1 MGEALRASVVRWRE
15 SSQDEIVHVEKTG
28 IIAGTGNQGKH
39 PDILILD
46 PTFRPVAIET
56 SFDGNDADKDAGNRL
71 GLKTVLGGLIIE
83 TAFAVHIPARFRS
96 SSREN
101 IQIDL
106 INGAEIS
113 YALHQC
119 NAAGDNERTRWPKSG
134 FITGT
139 VADLAHFVPVA
150 ALPKA
155 IIEQTAQQVA
165 TRVEWAADQLG
176 MATTQ
181 EQQDYI
187 AKKVHQRTP
196 IKGLKITMVLWLN
209 ALLTQR
215 RLYAQGSGIPSL
227 ESCLDSQERPVP
239 SKLSGAWKQ
248 ILKTNWRSIFK
259 PAYDVLRK
267 AAGINA
273 SSTSEALGALIKAV
287 EIIEL
292 AKLGTY
298 INVGAELFPK
308 LSDDRKQA
316 AAYYTQSSTAE
327 FLATLTIP
335 YDSLPDNV
343 SWAEPDLWDKA
354 KLADLAC
361 GTGTLLRAGYRRIAA
376 FHELSAQA
384 TGESVTHLHRNAME
398 RGIFGTDISPIAAHL
413 TSSSLAAI
421 GSGEPYGD
429 TQIGWVQV
437 GGQPAKTGALEF
449 FRTAELSDLF
459 ETVGSRSVGAES
471 DKAHIEVDDS
481 SLAWV
486 LMNPPYSRTRGGQ
499 SAFDVAGLTEVE
511 RKACQKKWGNL
522 TKGIDTNNQAGMA
535 ASFVALAHQK
545 LVPGGRM
552 GFVLPLTAAFAET
565 WTDTRKLIESKYTDI
580 IAIAISGGKALGK
593 DALSADTG
601 MEEMMLV
608 ATKRPFS
615 YDTKK
620 GVTIRCVTLYEPLRD
635 AGHSR
640 EYARAIIR
648 AMDRMGKSYLPIR
661 IGNDEVGIVSVMET
675 DGSGNPWS
683 ILGTRNASL
692 AFFSIALAKGELHN
706 PYRFKVEK
714 INVRF
719 TEMANLFEVGPTHH
733 LIGHLFGNA
742 PIGAFEFHE
751 INPKESIL
759 SADLSLWSA
768 KAELQ
773 KKLIVTPTHR
783 GVVPR
788 ELEVGDQKEMREQ
801 TSSLFYARNMRW
813 TSQAL
818 LAAST
823 QRPAMG
829 GSSWTTLQHNDSRVL
844 KAFSLW
850 ANSIFGLLIHWSQGQ
865 RTHPGRSRTQIRA
878 LKQIPVPCLDKL
890 DSKMLDMAQQAFDE
904 LSRKELLPACQ
915 AHVDPARK
923 EIDQAVIRILNL
935 PAWTEDI
942 VDDLRRMWCT
952 ESSVHGDNKAAL
964 KLLKRDR
971 EEYLAGLLAAGT
983 RSRPD
988 VQ

>member
-1 MGEALRASVVRWRE
+1 M
-15 SSQDEIVHVEKTG
+15 
-28 IIAGTGNQGKH
+28 
-39 PDILILD
+39 
-46 PTFRPVAIET
+46 AIET
-56 SFDGNDADKDAGNRL
+56 SFDGNDADKDAVNRL
-71 GLKTVLGGLIIE
+71 GLQTVIGGLFIE
-83 TAFAVHIPARFRS
+83 TAFAVHIPAKFRNIA
-96 SSREN
+96 REN
-101 IQIDL
+101 IQSDL
-106 INGAEIS
+106 LNGAKIA

-119 NAAGDNERTRWPKSG
+119 NAARDNERTRWPKSG

-155 IIEQTAQQVA
+155 IIEQTAQNVA
-165 TRVEWAADQLG
+165 THVEWAADQLG

-181 EQQDYI
+181 EQQDQI
-187 AKKVHQRTP
+187 AKKVYQRTHL
-196 IKGLKITMVLWLN
+196 KGLKITMVLWLN

-215 RLYAQGSGIPSL
+215 RLHAQGSEIPSL

-248 ILKTNWRSIFK
+248 ILETNWRSIFE
-259 PAYDVLRK
+259 PAYDVLK
-267 AAGINA
+267 NAAGINA
-273 SSTSEALGALIKAV
+273 SSTSQALGELIKAV
-287 EIIEL
+287 EKIEL

-316 AAYYTQSSTAE
+316 AAYYTQASTAE

-335 YDSLPDNV
+335 NDSLPNDV
-343 SWAEPDLWDKA
+343 SWAEPDLWNKA

-398 RGIFGTDISPIAAHL
+398 VGIFGTDISPIAAHL

-486 LMNPPYSRTRGGQ
+486 LMNPPYTRTRRGQ
-499 SAFDVAGLTEVE
+499 SAFDVAGLTEIE
-511 RKACQKKWGNL
+511 RKACQKQWQNL

-535 ASFVALAHQK
+535 ASFLALADQK

-565 WTDTRKLIESKYTDI
+565 WTDTRKLIEKKYTDI

-620 GVTIRCVTLYEPLRD
+620 EVTIRCVTLYEPLRD

-640 EYARAIIR
+640 EYARAAIR
-648 AMDRMGKSYLPIR
+648 AIDRVGATYLPLQV
-661 IGNDEVGIVSVMET
+661 GDDEVGIVSVMQI

-683 ILGTRNASL
+683 ILGARNARL
-692 AFFSIALAKGELHN
+692 AFTSIALAKGELHD
-706 PYRFKVEK
+706 PSRSKVEE
-714 INVRF
+714 INVGF
-719 TEMANLFEVGPTHH
+719 TDMANLFEVGPTHH
-733 LIGHLFGNA
+733 LIGHRVGKD
-742 PIGAFEFHE
+742 PRGAFEFHK
-751 INPKESIL
+751 IDPTESIVG
-759 SADLSLWSA
+759 ADLSLWAANS
-768 KAELQ
+768 KTQ

-788 ELEVGDQKEMREQ
+788 ELEMQDQQKMREQ

-813 TSQAL
+813 TSQAI

-865 RTHPGRSRTQIRA
+865 RTHPGRSRTQIKA

-890 DSKMLDMAQQAFDE
+890 DNTMLDMAQQAFDE

-915 AHVDPARK
+915 AHVDPTRK
-923 EIDQAVIRILNL
+923 EIDQVVIRILNL
-935 PAWTEDI
+935 PNWTEGI
-942 VDDLRRMWCT
+942 VHDLRILWCS
-952 ESSVHGDNKAAL
+952 EPSVRSNNQAAL
-964 KLLKRDR
+964 KLLKREDDA
-971 EEYLAGLLAAGT
+971 YLAGLLAAGT
-983 RSRPD
+983 RSSPD
-988 VQ
+988 AQ

>member
-1 MGEALRASVVRWRE
+1 M
-15 SSQDEIVHVEKTG
+15 
-28 IIAGTGNQGKH
+28 IAGTGNQGKRL
-39 PDILILD
+39 DILILD

-56 SFDGNDADKDAGNRL
+56 SFDGNDADKDAVNRL
-71 GLKTVLGGLIIE
+71 GLKTVIGGLTIE
-83 TAFAVHIPARFRS
+83 TAFAVDIPAKFKNI
-96 SSREN
+96 SREN

-106 INGAEIS
+106 INGAEIA

-119 NAAGDNERTRWPKSG
+119 NAAWDNERTRWPKSG

-155 IIEQTAQQVA
+155 IIEKAAQQVA
-165 TRVEWAADQLG
+165 AHVEWAADKVG

-181 EQQDYI
+181 EQQGKI
-187 AKKVHQRTP
+187 AKEVYQRTHL
-196 IKGLKITMVLWLN
+196 KGLKITMVLWLN

-215 RLYAQGSGIPSL
+215 RLHAQGSGIPSL

-248 ILKTNWRSIFK
+248 ILETNWRSIFK
-259 PAYDVLRK
+259 PAYDVLK
-267 AAGINA
+267 NAAGINA
-273 SSTSEALGALIKAV
+273 SSTSEALGELIKAV

-316 AAYYTQSSTAE
+316 AAYYTQSATAE

-335 YDSLPDNV
+335 YDSLPDSV
-343 SWAEPDLWDKA
+343 SWETPDLWDKA

-384 TGESVTHLHRNAME
+384 TGQSVTHLHRNAME

-429 TQIGWVQV
+429 THIGWLRI
-437 GGQPAKTGALEF
+437 GGQPAKTGALEY

-471 DKAHIEVDDS
+471 GKKHIEVDDG

-511 RKACQKKWGNL
+511 RKACQKQWKNL

-565 WTDTRKLIESKYTDI
+565 WTDTRKLIEKKYTDI

-620 GVTIRCVTLYEPLRD
+620 GVKIRCVTLYEPLRD

-640 EYARAIIR
+640 EYARAVIR

-675 DGSGNPWS
+675 DGSGSPWS
-683 ILGTRNASL
+683 ILGASNAPL
-692 AFFSIALAKGELHN
+692 AFISIALAKGKLYD
-706 PYRFKVEK
+706 PSRSKVEK
-714 INVRF
+714 INVGF

-733 LIGHLFGNA
+733 RIGHIFGNT

-751 INPKESIL
+751 IAPSSTIA
-759 SADLSLWSA
+759 SADLSLWAANS
-768 KAELQ
+768 KTQ
-773 KKLIVTPTHR
+773 KKLIITPTHR

-788 ELEVGDQKEMREQ
+788 ELEVRDQKGMREQ

-829 GSSWTTLQHNDSRVL
+829 GSSWTALQHNDSRVL

-865 RTHPGRSRTQIRA
+865 RTHSGRSRTQIKA

-890 DSKMLDMAQQAFDE
+890 DSATLDMAQQAFDE
-904 LSRKELLPACQ
+904 LSRKELSPACQ
-915 AHVDPARK
+915 AHVDPTRK
-923 EIDQAVIRILNL
+923 KIDQAVIRILNL

-942 VDDLRRMWCT
+942 VHDLRRMWCT

-988 VQ
+988 MQ